1 MRFLN
6 GCIYKAMLFYKMEN
20 ELNQLEKELLCQS
33 PKEILKSAYELTF
46 KRELLLLFGESSTD
60 FLTEDI
66 IRQLYGLEYPL
77 QALYLAWLKE
87 DSSELEM
94 LRSFVVAYCQDSF
107 KASQNRQA
115 EEQTAIDEERYE
127 LIEVYG
133 QRALFSEGHISD
145 SDIPDGMYHY
155 DLREGD
161 GFRTYFASIEPNV
174 RVDFSIYIL
183 KCLIT
188 FFSIQFIKYW
198 TIIFISSSIIRINRI
213 NERVSGFI
221 NTFFK

>member
-145 SDIPDGMYHY
+145 SDISPMVCITMTSEKATVFGHTSLPSSPMCV
-155 DLREGD
+155 LILQ
-161 GFRTYFASIEPNV
+161 TQSLPAS
-174 RVDFSIYIL
+174 L
-183 KCLIT
+183 LISVLT
-188 FFSIQFIKYW
+188 GALSW
-198 TIIFISSSIIRINRI
+198 TAKPNRI
-213 NERVSGFI
+213 FSER
-221 NTFFK
+221 N

>member
-60 FLTEDI
+60 FLPESM

-94 LRSFVVAYCQDSF
+94 LRSFVGAFCHDSF
-107 KASQNRQA
+107 KASQNRQS
-115 EEQTAIDEERYE
+115 EEQTALDEERYE
-127 LIEVYG
+127 LIEVCG
-133 QRALFSEGHISD
+133 QKALFSDGRISE
-145 SDIPDGMYHY
+145 SDIPDGMYRY
-155 DLREGD
+155 DLREG
-161 GFRTYFASIEPNV
+161 GGYRTNFSSIEPNV
-174 RVDFSIYIL
+174 RIDFAG
-183 KCLIT
+183 
-188 FFSIQFIKYW
+188 
-198 TIIFISSSIIRINRI
+198 SIITREPIDFGTDGYVELDCETKPNFLGEEMTL
-213 NERVSGFI
+213 NEFLHGGDAE
-221 NTFFK
+221 

>member
-174 RVDFSIYIL
+174 RFDFAG
-183 KCLIT
+183 
-188 FFSIQFIKYW
+188 
-198 TIIFISSSIIRINRI
+198 SIITREPINFGTDGYVELDCETEPNFFGEELTL
-213 NERVSGFI
+213 NEFI
-221 NTFFK
+221 YGGDAE

>member
-6 GCIYKAMLFYKMEN
+6 DCIYKVMLFCKMEN

-33 PKEILKSAYELTF
+33 PKEILKSAYELTY

-60 FLTEDI
+60 FLPEEM

-77 QALYLAWLKE
+77 QVLYLAWLKE

-94 LRSFVVAYCQDSF
+94 LRSFVGDYCKDNF
-107 KASQNRQA
+107 KASQNRQTK
-115 EEQTAIDEERYE
+115 EQTALDEEKYE

-133 QRALFSEGHISD
+133 RSALFSDRRISD

-155 DLREGD
+155 ELREGD
-161 GFRTYFASIEPNV
+161 GFQTNYRSIEPNV
-174 RVDFSIYIL
+174 RIDFAG
-183 KCLIT
+183 
-188 FFSIQFIKYW
+188 
-198 TIIFISSSIIRINRI
+198 SIITRKPIDFGTDGYIELDCETEPNFLGEEMTF
-213 NERVSGFI
+213 NEFLQRGDAL
-221 NTFFK
+221 

>member
-94 LRSFVVAYCQDSF
+94 LRSFVGAYCQDSF

-133 QRALFSEGHISD
+133 HRALFSDGYISD
-145 SDIPDGMYHY
+145 SDIPMVCITMTSEKATVFGHTSLPSSPMCV
-155 DLREGD
+155 LILQAQSLP
-161 GFRTYFASIEPNV
+161 AS
-174 RVDFSIYIL
+174 L
-183 KCLIT
+183 LISVLT
-188 FFSIQFIKYW
+188 GALSW
-198 TIIFISSSIIRINRI
+198 TAKPNRI
-213 NERVSGFI
+213 FSER
-221 NTFFK
+221 N

>member
-94 LRSFVVAYCQDSF
+94 LRFFVGAYCQDSF

-133 QRALFSEGHISD
+133 QRALFMVCITMTSEKATVFGHTSLPSSPMCVLILQAQSLPASRSISVLTGAL
-145 SDIPDGMYHY
+145 SWTAKPNRI
-155 DLREGD
+155 
-161 GFRTYFASIEPNV
+161 FSASYV
-174 RVDFSIYIL
+174 RQFSIRFRGI
-183 KCLIT
+183 IT
-188 FFSIQFIKYW
+188 SM
-198 TIIFISSSIIRINRI
+198 IF
-213 NERVSGFI
+213 
-221 NTFFK
+221 TA